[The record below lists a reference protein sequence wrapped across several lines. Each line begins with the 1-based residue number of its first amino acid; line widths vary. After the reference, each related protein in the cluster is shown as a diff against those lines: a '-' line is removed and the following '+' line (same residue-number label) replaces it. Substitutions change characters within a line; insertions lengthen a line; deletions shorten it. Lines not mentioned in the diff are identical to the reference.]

1 MGPSI
6 PVALN
11 RLAVKQILHLDLDA
25 FFANV
30 EVLLRPELKGKPLIV
45 AVGNPQGRGVVTTA
59 SYEARAFGV
68 HSAMPLFQAVRQCPS
83 AIVVPVQHRIYSDYS
98 RRVMELARTT
108 SPLVE
113 QVSIDEAY
121 VEVPPDQDAIALGRG
136 LQARIASELGLDCT
150 IAFATN
156 KLVSKIACN
165 TAKPRG
171 WIVVPPG
178 QEASFLAPLP
188 IERLPGAGKVTR
200 AKLERWNVKTIGD
213 LSQVP
218 EGQLRKE
225 FGRNGLYL
233 HAAALGLDDSPLVTE
248 WRPQSISQENTFERD
263 TRNLAEIESYL
274 KEASARVARDLER
287 EEYQA
292 RTIVLK
298 LRYGDFTTIT
308 RQVTRRVPTANA
320 AEICEAVLK
329 LLETH
334 WDRRRP
340 IRLIGVGAHN
350 LVQASSARQL
360 DLDL

>member
-1 MGPSI
+1 M
-6 PVALN
+6 
-11 RLAVKQILHLDLDA
+11 RQILHLDLDA

-30 EVLLRPELKGKPLIV
+30 EVLLKPELKGKPLIV
-45 AVGNPQGRGVVTTA
+45 AMGHPHGRGVVSTA

-68 HSAMPLFQAVRQCPS
+68 HSAMPLFQALRQCPS
-83 AIVVPVQHRIYSDYS
+83 AIVVPVQHHIYSRYS
-98 RRVMELARTT
+98 RQVMDMARET

-121 VEVPPDQDAIALGRG
+121 IEISPERDAVAVGRG

-150 IAFATN
+150 IALATN

-165 TAKPRG
+165 TVKPRG
-171 WIVVPPG
+171 WLVVPPG
-178 QEASFLAPLP
+178 QEAAFLAPLP

-218 EGQLRKE
+218 VGELRKE
-225 FGRNGLYL
+225 FGRNGVYL
-233 HAAALGLDDSPLVTE
+233 HEAALGLDDSPLVTE

-263 TRNLAEIESYL
+263 TRNLDEMESYL
-274 KEASARVARDLER
+274 KEASERVARELER
-287 EEYQA
+287 EGYRA

-308 RQVTRRVPTANA
+308 RQVTLQSPTTDD
-320 AEICEAVLK
+320 AEICGAVLQ
-329 LLETH
+329 LLQMH
-334 WDRRRP
+334 WDQHRP

-350 LVQASSARQL
+350 LVEASSAQQL
-360 DLDL
+360 GLF